1 MDFSSLYPQLDAWV
15 VNLVNV
21 WPAPIVKPQFQYWE
35 IGHILGLFMLM
46 GSLIMI
52 NLRLLGAGLTSEPAS
67 VIYRNVKWWLLAGVI
82 MVIGTGILIGM
93 ANAERL
99 YHSTAFLI
107 KMISL
112 VAAIIFTYLV
122 TVPVAK
128 ADGKVG
134 NLAKGAF
141 AVGLI
146 LWAVSIWIFADLKGA
161 IAPGVWHMIA
171 AGALIVTAAT
181 SGKLRWV
188 FLGVF
193 AALVIV
199 LQIITHTAF
208 DPVMDAGTD
217 KFNLVNIV
225 ISYLCAAW
233 VLGVGLF
240 QIFRSRNQGDASN
253 ALAQFTAY
261 SSILVWITVAAAGR
275 WIAFA

>member
-21 WPAPIVKPQFQYWE
+21 FPAPIVKPQFAYWE
-35 IGHILGLFMLM
+35 IGHILALFILM

-67 VIYRNVKWWLLAGVI
+67 VIYKNVKWWLLAGVI
-82 MVIGTGILIGM
+82 GVVGTGVLIGM

-99 YHSTAFLI
+99 YHSTAFVV
-107 KMISL
+107 KMLSL
-112 VAAIIFTYLV
+112 AAAILFTYLV

-134 NLAKGAF
+134 TLAKVAF
-141 AVGLI
+141 GVGLA

-161 IAPGVWHMIA
+161 IAPGVWHMIV
-171 AGALIVTAAT
+171 AGALIVTAAAK
-181 SGKLRWV
+181 GRLRWI
-188 FLGVF
+188 FLAGFVG
-193 AALVIV
+193 LIV
-199 LQIITHTAF
+199 LLQILTHTVVN
-208 DPVMDAGTD
+208 PIMDAGTD
-217 KFNLVNIV
+217 KFNHINIGF
-225 ISYLCAAW
+225 SYAAALW
-233 VLGVGLF
+233 VLGVGLY
-240 QIFRSRNQGDASN
+240 QIFKSRNDGEAGN
-253 ALAQFTAY
+253 ALAQLTAY